1 MDHVALLRTALDP
14 ELVALSELAT
24 RVVPGL
30 DGATLGS
37 LMTIYGVEIAIGTR
51 AATREDMADYLRIVA
66 DALEQDDGPLP
77 TLSGLPP
84 VESEPAF

>member
-14 ELVALSELAT
+14 ELAKLLEVAL
-24 RVVPGL
+24 RVIPGV

-37 LMTIYGVEIAIGTR
+37 LMTVYGVEIAVGTL
-51 AATREDMADYLRIVA
+51 AVTRDEMADYLRIIA
-66 DALEQDDGPLP
+66 NALQEGDGPLP

-84 VESEPAF
+84 VEYEPAF

>member
-1 MDHVALLRTALDP
+1 MDHVALLREALEP
-14 ELVALSELAT
+14 ELAKLLEVGL
-24 RVVPGL
+24 RVLPGL

-37 LMTIYGVEIAIGTR
+37 LLTIYGIEIGLGTK
-51 AATREDMADYLRIVA
+51 AVGREQMADYLRLIA
-66 DALEQDDGPLP
+66 ETLEQDDGPLP

>member
-1 MDHVALLRTALDP
+1 MDHVALLREVLGP
-14 ELVALSELAT
+14 ELVKLYDVAL
-24 RVVPGL
+24 RVIPDL

-37 LMTIYGVEIAIGTR
+37 LLTIYGVEVAVGSK

-66 DALEQDDGPLP
+66 DALESGDGPLP

>member
-1 MDHVALLRTALDP
+1 MDHVALLRTVLAP
-14 ELVALSELAT
+14 ELVRFDDGGL
-24 RVVPGL
+24 RVIPDL

-37 LMTIYGVEIAIGTR
+37 LLTVYGVESAIGSK
-51 AATREDMADYLRIVA
+51 AATRDDMAEYLRMVA
-66 DALEQDDGPLP
+66 DALQSGDGPLP

>member
-14 ELVALSELAT
+14 ELTKLLETALRMIPE
-24 RVVPGL
+24 L

-37 LMTIYGVEIAIGTR
+37 LMTIYGIEIALGSSAVTR
-51 AATREDMADYLRIVA
+51 DEMADYLRIVA
-66 DALEQDDGPLP
+66 DALQTDDAPLP

-84 VESEPAF
+84 MESEPAF